1 MKKSSKRLK
10 EVYKD
15 IDKAKLYPLKEAI
28 AIFKKGPKVKFDE
41 SVDLSFDLNVDP
53 KKSDQMIRG
62 TVVLPHGTGKKI
74 RIIVFCKGEAQKEA
88 NQAGADFVG
97 DQDLIEKINKGFLD
111 FDYAIATPDMMK
123 DVSKLGKI
131 LGPRNLMPSPKAG
144 TVTTNVASA
153 IQEFKKGKVEFKLDK
168 QADIHVSIGRLSFD
182 QEKLYD
188 NAKTVIEAIVASRP
202 QSVKGSFIKNA
213 AISRTMGPGLK
224 III

>member
-15 IDKAKLYPLKEAI
+15 IDKAKLYPLEEAI

-41 SVDLSFDLNVDP
+41 SLDLSFDLNVDP